1 MKSNNNRAIYKD
13 FAHSPSKLKATI
25 SALKKQF
32 ANRKLIACLELHTF
46 SSLNLK
52 FLSEYKD
59 SMQNAD
65 IAVIYV
71 NPKNVKNKRLKPIT
85 KEQLEIS
92 FNRKDI
98 KFFTDSSELE
108 KELKKIKWVDKN
120 LLMMSSGNFN
130 NIKLSQIF

>member
-1 MKSNNNRAIYKD
+1 
-13 FAHSPSKLKATI
+13 
-25 SALKKQF
+25 
-32 ANRKLIACLELHTF
+32 
-46 SSLNLK
+46 
-52 FLSEYKD
+52 
-59 SMQNAD
+59 MQNAD

-71 NPKNVKNKRLKPIT
+71 NPKNVINKRLKPIT

-98 KFFTDSSELE
+98 KFFTDSSKLE
-108 KELKKIKWVDKN
+108 KELKKIKWADKN

>member
-1 MKSNNNRAIYKD
+1 M
-13 FAHSPSKLKATI
+13 
-25 SALKKQF
+25 
-32 ANRKLIACLELHTF
+32 
-46 SSLNLK
+46 
-52 FLSEYKD
+52 
-59 SMQNAD
+59 
-65 IAVIYV
+65 
-71 NPKNVKNKRLKPIT
+71 NKRLKPIT

-108 KELKKIKWVDKN
+108 KELKKIKWIDKN